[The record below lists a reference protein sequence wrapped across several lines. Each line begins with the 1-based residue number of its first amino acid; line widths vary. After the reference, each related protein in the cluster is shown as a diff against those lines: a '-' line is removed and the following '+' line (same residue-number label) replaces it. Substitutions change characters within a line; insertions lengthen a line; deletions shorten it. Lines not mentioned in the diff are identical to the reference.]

1 MGDGILPFGRAD
13 RSSTLSKETLVLLRC
28 YGVTGFQDSALE
40 VLGSHLSLVVGDLD
54 GTLLDVSSGRLDP
67 GELVQLVLDRSLA
80 VAAAHVRYIERLVC
94 HVLSSLYPEEP
105 LDGGGELLY
114 LLVSVLAL
122 LYGRPDAVLYVVLEQ
137 DGADL
142 LQRRDDAGDLGQDVD
157 AVGLL
162 VHHPLHAADLALDPP

>member
-1 MGDGILPFGRAD
+1 MLPSKGYPFGPGGSFRAG
-13 RSSTLSKETLVLLRC
+13 T
-28 YGVTGFQDSALE
+28 AL
-40 VLGSHLSLVVGDLD
+40 H
-54 GTLLDVSSGRLDP
+54 
-67 GELVQLVLDRSLA
+67 
-80 VAAAHVRYIERLVC
+80 
-94 HVLSSLYPEEP
+94 PEEA

-157 AVGLL
+157 AVVLL
-162 VHHPLHAADLALDPP
+162 VDHPLHTAHLTLDPLKAVLEQLL